1 MTTASA
7 KPTKFGSRPL
17 IARCLRLTLMTIIV
31 AALCAVSY
39 NVGRLWRTWRHTGK
53 SHVESHTTN
62 DLESMMGALTPE
74 GQWQFGDAN
83 WGLRSQTIQANELA
97 SRLEATATAD
107 GGKSTAEL
115 RDLGNELI
123 DLAHKLHVTPTRRGD
138 NDVYQL
144 DRPDLKVQLVVRHF
158 GRRPKAIAL
167 AAAFPKGAGDWQL
180 FAFTPQTNN
189 GSATPDAAHLLP
201 LPSAAKRSGGR
212 FTDDGQLL
220 LELISLDADTDSL
233 LSMWKHNGWEVRK
246 SEFSG
251 PDDFSYLCAR
261 GNEVIYAW
269 SAGSRD
275 SVRNLMLVRS
285 PANSDIQA
293 KANTS
298 E

>member
-7 KPTKFGSRPL
+7 KPAKFGSRPL
-17 IARCLRLTLMTIIV
+17 VARCLRLTLMTIFV

-39 NVGRLWRTWRHTGK
+39 NVGRLWHSWRLTERP
-53 SHVESHTTN
+53 HVESHTTN
-62 DLESMMGALTPE
+62 DLESMMAALTPA
-74 GQWQFGDAN
+74 GRWQFADAN
-83 WGLRSQTIQANELA
+83 WDLRSQTVKPAEVAGRLEEMTAAGDGDDAMNLPDLNNELV
-97 SRLEATATAD
+97 
-107 GGKSTAEL
+107 
-115 RDLGNELI
+115 
-123 DLAHKLHVTPTRRGD
+123 DLARRLHVAPTKRGD
-138 NDVYQL
+138 NELYRL
-144 DRPDLKVQLVVRHF
+144 DRPDLKAQLVVRHVA
-158 GRRPKAIAL
+158 GRLKVSAL
-167 AAAFPKGAGDWQL
+167 AAAFPKAADEWQL
-180 FAFTPQTNN
+180 FEFAPKSAN
-189 GSATPDAAHLLP
+189 GSTTSNNAHLLP

-233 LSMWKHNGWEVRK
+233 LSMWKHNGWEIKK
-246 SEFSG
+246 SDFSG

-275 SVRNLMLVRS
+275 SLCNLMLVRS
-285 PANSDIQA
+285 LGKADIQA